1 MPGTFSPGKS
11 ELFWCDQCHL
21 PLLSHE
27 CSACKSPGRK
37 IELSPPGDI
46 RLCSKRGREILSG
59 LFAEIYGCSDLLE
72 DRIILLNKIAGQD
85 RRDQVILDGRHIA
98 NLWFDVPA
106 QSFRLDLESWGAA
119 LLASRTNKGLVIG
132 DEKALKGHIKGKWLA
147 EDAIISGPDKLAEGD
162 NLILKMGKFSGV
174 GVARKRKD
182 GTISIRIKDVT
193 KSSFLLSDRKPSIQ
207 EAIAANIDHLKAL
220 ERAALKEMKSYLSRN
235 RLPLNVSFSG
245 GKDSLACLCL
255 AEKLTSRPE
264 IIFINTGLEFP
275 ETVEYVRD
283 TARARRLRLKEI
295 EAESSFFQQINIFGP
310 PAKDYRWCCKTNKLG
325 PMTDFLKK
333 SYPKGCVTI
342 EGRRI
347 YESFNRSRIRSVER
361 NPYVPGQTTLAPI
374 RSWRALEVMLYIY
387 WKGIE
392 PNPLYQEDLERIG
405 CWLCPAALQSE
416 FHALK
421 ATHPRLYQ
429 NWTAWLYDWARKND
443 LDRRYID
450 WGFWRWKRHP
460 PKIRELAAEHNLDLS
475 LAAAVG
481 GEVEL
486 RAVRGRSPCGLEY
499 SIEAMLSAPQNHP
512 FASVAGALSI
522 LGEVKYAE
530 ELGAAVVETDKGR
543 ISVFANG
550 QIMIIAGKEE
560 AEELL
565 QSVCRTI
572 LRVQLCTGCRICEK
586 NCPRGA
592 ISVSHTLAVDG
603 NKCNRCQKCS
613 QGCIAEER
621 AGRIMDHAAQ
631 TAKSSSFRDREGS
644 VREFEDNNCL

>member
-1 MPGTFSPGKS
+1 MPGTFAPGKS

-98 NLWFDVPA
+98 TLWFDVTA

-119 LLASRTNKGLVIG
+119 LLASRANKGLVIG

-162 NLILKMGKFSGV
+162 NLLLKMGKFSGV
-174 GVARKRKD
+174 GVARKRND
-182 GTISIRIKDVT
+182 GRISIRIKDVT
-193 KSSFLLSDRKPSIQ
+193 KSSFVLSDRKPSIQ

-220 ERAALKEMKSYLSRN
+220 ERAALREMKSYLSRN
-235 RLPLNVSFSG
+235 RLPVNVSFSG

-255 AEKLTSRPE
+255 AEKLNSRPE

-275 ETVEYVRD
+275 ETVEYVRE

-530 ELGAAVVETDKGR
+530 ELGAAVVETNKGR

-644 VREFEDNNCL
+644 VREFEDNNRL

>member
-1 MPGTFSPGKS
+1 MPGTFAPGKS

-98 NLWFDVPA
+98 TLWFDVTA

-119 LLASRTNKGLVIG
+119 LLASRANKGLVIG

-162 NLILKMGKFSGV
+162 NLLLKMGKFSGV
-174 GVARKRKD
+174 GVARKRND
-182 GTISIRIKDVT
+182 GRISIRIKDVT
-193 KSSFLLSDRKPSIQ
+193 KSSFVLSDRKPSIQ

-220 ERAALKEMKSYLSRN
+220 ERAALREMKSYLSRN
-235 RLPLNVSFSG
+235 RLPVNVSFSG

-255 AEKLTSRPE
+255 AEKLNSRPE

-275 ETVEYVRD
+275 ETVEYVRE

-416 FHALK
+416 FHALR

-429 NWTAWLYDWARKND
+429 SWTAWLYDWARKND

-530 ELGAAVVETDKGR
+530 ELGAAVVETNKGR

-621 AGRIMDHAAQ
+621 AGRILNAAQ
-631 TAKSSSFRDREGS
+631 TAKSSSFRGREGS
-644 VREFEDNNCL
+644 VREFEDNNRL

>member
-1 MPGTFSPGKS
+1 MPGTFAPGKS

-98 NLWFDVPA
+98 TLWFDVTA

-119 LLASRTNKGLVIG
+119 LLASRANKGLVIG

-162 NLILKMGKFSGV
+162 NLLLKMGKFSGV
-174 GVARKRKD
+174 GVARKRND
-182 GTISIRIKDVT
+182 GRISIRIKDVT
-193 KSSFLLSDRKPSIQ
+193 KSSFVLSDRKPSIQ

-220 ERAALKEMKSYLSRN
+220 ERAALREMKSYLSRN
-235 RLPLNVSFSG
+235 RLPVNVSFSG

-255 AEKLTSRPE
+255 AEKLNSRPE

-275 ETVEYVRD
+275 ETVEYVREIAK
-283 TARARRLRLKEI
+283 ARKLRLKEI
-295 EAESSFFQQINIFGP
+295 DAESSFFQQVNIFGP

-347 YESFNRSRIRSVER
+347 YESFNRSTIRPVER

-374 RSWRALEVMLYIY
+374 RNWRAIDVMLYLY
-387 WKGIE
+387 WKDIE
-392 PNPLYQEDLERIG
+392 PNPLYQKDLERIG

-416 FHALK
+416 YAALK
-421 ATHPRLYQ
+421 VTHPMLYQ
-429 NWTAWLYDWARKND
+429 RWTAWLHGWAKQNN
-443 LDRRYID
+443 LDNRYVD

-460 PKIRELAAEHNLDLS
+460 PKIRELAAEHNIDLS
-475 LAAAVG
+475 LDAAG
-481 GEVEL
+481 IDEVEL
-486 RAVRGRSPCGLEY
+486 RAVKGRSPCGLEY
-499 SIEAMLSAPQNHP
+499 SIEARLSAPQNHP
-512 FASVAGALSI
+512 FASVVAALPI
-522 LGEVKYAE
+522 LGEVKNAE
-530 ELGAAVVETDKGR
+530 ELGAAVVKTHTGR

-550 QIMIIAGKEE
+550 QIMIIAGREE

-572 LRVQLCTGCRICEK
+572 LRVQMCTGCGICEK

-592 ISVSHTLAVDG
+592 ISVTDTMAVDG
-603 NKCNRCQKCS
+603 NKCNRCLNCAE
-613 QGCIAEER
+613 GCIADER
-621 AGRIMDHAAQ
+621 ARRILAGAAQ
-631 TAKSSSFRDREGS
+631 KAKNSSGRSGDES
-644 VREFEDNNCL
+644 VRE